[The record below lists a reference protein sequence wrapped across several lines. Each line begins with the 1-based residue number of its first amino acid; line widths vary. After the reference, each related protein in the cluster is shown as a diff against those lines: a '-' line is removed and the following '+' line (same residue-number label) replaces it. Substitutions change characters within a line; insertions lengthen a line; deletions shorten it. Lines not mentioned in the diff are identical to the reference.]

1 MSKTDKTKP
10 FWVKLMHGDL
20 EVEELHDHCDGPCD
34 LPSPEVPDG
43 YWHGP
48 IATKCRRVFVYT
60 GVHVCCC
67 KLCHGDYVWDIR
79 PGKRQRIQSRRMCRD
94 WQRDY

>member
-20 EVEELHDHCDGPCD
+20 ATEELHNHTEGTCD
-34 LPSPEVPDG
+34 LPPVED
-43 YWHGP
+43 
-48 IATKCRRVFVYT
+48 ATAFTYRTTRCRRGFVYT
-60 GVHVCCC
+60 GTHVCCC
-67 KLCHGDYVWDIR
+67 PVCHGDFGWDVR
-79 PGKRQRIQSRRMCRD
+79 PGKRQRLESRRMCRD